1 MGVDISVFWEVN
13 ILEVDILG
21 VDILGVDILGVDI
34 LKLTPCYLSVF
45 PSELSSVAGQVL

>member
-1 MGVDISVFWEVN
+1 MGVDILVFWEVN
-13 ILEVDILG
+13 ILG